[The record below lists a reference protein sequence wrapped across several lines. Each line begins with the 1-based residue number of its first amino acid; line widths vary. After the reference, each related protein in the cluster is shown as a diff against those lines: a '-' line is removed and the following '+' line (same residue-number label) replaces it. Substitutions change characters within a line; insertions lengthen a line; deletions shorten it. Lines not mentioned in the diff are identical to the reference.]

1 MDDEGRQP
9 DHGSQR
15 RVAVAVVANIVLL
28 LVGRTV
34 ALLWSDWLLILF
46 FMGMVMVV
54 IVLAALEAR
63 ARGVATTVLLRQAN
77 RQVLKEVVSWRGR
90 RRRGDDPELP

>member
-1 MDDEGRQP
+1 M
-9 DHGSQR
+9 
-15 RVAVAVVANIVLL
+15 AVAVVVNIVLL

-46 FMGMVMVV
+46 FMGMVTVV
-54 IVLAALEAR
+54 IVLAVLEAR
-63 ARGVATTVLLRQAN
+63 ARGVATTALLRQAN
-77 RQVLKEVVSWRGR
+77 RQILKEVVSWRGR